1 MNHTKVI
8 DNVRSRYKA
17 SE

>member
-1 MNHTKVI
+1 MNQTKVI